1 MSDLDYMEK
10 YGDDGYQLDG
20 SELEEEQ
27 RRIDEEEELEQ
38 IQKCINKINEII
50 KLNDLHADKD
60 RLLDELEELKN
71 MTEEL

>member
-27 RRIDEEEELEQ
+27 RRIDEDEELEQ

-60 RLLDELEELKN
+60 RLLDELEELKE